1 MYFYT
6 KNYVSSISGKPVK
19 GSTEKFVLQEI
30 ESEEDPVILETESK
44 IAEERLLSSEQ
55 METIKTIENIIGKQ
69 CSLNPVLMESVQAI
83 LTLQFCIFRPAN
95 ATEKIYTSA
104 CEKNDLKNSA
114 LFTSYFLITA

>member
-1 MYFYT
+1 M
-6 KNYVSSISGKPVK
+6 KE
-19 GSTEKFVLQEI
+19 STEKFVLQEI

-95 ATEKIYTSA
+95 ATEKNYTNCA

-114 LFTSYFLITA
+114 LFTSYFLITAERLAMITKSN